1 HRRLGRAIPAA
12 PAAPAAGATRAAG
25 SVIAHGELRIDAEA
39 RRASVGELVL
49 RLTPTEFEL
58 LLLLARSPDRA
69 WSRKELL
76 EKVFDSTHEAYAR
89 NVDSHVM
96 RLRKKIELA
105 GMRPAPIRT
114 VQGTGYRFEVA

>member
-1 HRRLGRAIPAA
+1 
-12 PAAPAAGATRAAG
+12 
-25 SVIAHGELRIDAEA
+25 
-39 RRASVGELVL
+39 VL

-58 LLLLARSPDRA
+58 LLLLARTPDRA

-76 EKVFDSTHEAYAR
+76 EQVFDSTHEGYSR

-105 GMRPAPIRT
+105 GLRPAPIRT